1 MRILLPL
8 ILFLLIAS
16 PAFGQD
22 VLQPELQRHSWDVFV
37 KLNAEDPSLT
47 DVIFIDL
54 LTGEES
60 IVSTPGDHFTLT
72 GSGVIF
78 FDTVDRQV
86 RLAKAD
92 GIIRDHPFITMTAD
106 AYRVDWTVS
115 ADRQRIAWTVSRKR
129 ADDQLVTSTWLAD
142 IAGREVR
149 ELLVYG
155 PRDGIQ
161 LLPIAIDESGDSIF
175 MEVHADGTSGLTPY
189 TKRTGLFSLVVVDD
203 VLTRAVPGDQTCF
216 CAVGFGG
223 GKMLRLTPND
233 ETGGLDV
240 EVYDLN
246 GGPRQV
252 ILAISRGNYSEAGN
266 VLLSPDG
273 SQAVYALSQVSG
285 FATEQEEIRTV
296 MVQIDLENAR
306 QKIVGSPIPAL
317 VRPLS
322 FTEDNRVVLFTTE
335 RGSGTWKIDLEDG
348 QLVEVSSATY
358 LGMLGGS

>member
-1 MRILLPL
+1 MKILLPV
-8 ILFLLIAS
+8 ILLLFISS

-22 VLQPELQRHSWDVFV
+22 VVQPEMQRHSWDVFV
-37 KLNAEDPSLT
+37 DFNAEDPSQT

-60 IVSTPGDHFTLT
+60 IVSAPGERFTLT
-72 GSGVIF
+72 DSGVLF

-92 GIIRDHPFITMTAD
+92 GIIRDHPFVSMTAD

-115 ADRQRIAWTVSRKR
+115 VDRQHIAWTVSRKR
-129 ADDQLVTSTWLAD
+129 ADEQLVTSTWYAD
-142 IAGREVR
+142 TASSEVR

-161 LLPIAIDESGDSIF
+161 LLPIAIGESGDSIL

-189 TKRTGLFSLVVVDD
+189 TRRTGLFSLVVVDD
-203 VLTRAVPGDQTCF
+203 IFTESVPGDQTCF
-216 CAVGFGG
+216 CAVGFGA

-240 EVYDLN
+240 EVYDLD
-246 GGPRQV
+246 GGAQQV
-252 ILAISRGNYSEAGN
+252 IPAISRGNYSEAGN

-273 SQAVYALSQVSG
+273 RQAVYALSQVSG

-296 MVQIDLENAR
+296 MVQVDLESAR
-306 QKIVGSPIPAL
+306 QKIVSNPIPSL

-322 FTEDNRVVLFTTE
+322 FTEDNRVMLFTTE
-335 RGSGTWKIDLEDG
+335 RGNGTWKIDLEDG
-348 QLVEVSSATY
+348 QLVEVSEATY
-358 LGMLGGS
+358 LGTLGDH